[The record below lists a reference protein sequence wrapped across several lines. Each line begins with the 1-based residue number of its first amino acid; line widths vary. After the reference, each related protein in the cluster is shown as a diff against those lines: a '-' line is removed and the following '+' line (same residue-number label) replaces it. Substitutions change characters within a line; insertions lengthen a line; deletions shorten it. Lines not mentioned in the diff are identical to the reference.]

1 MRMADGLVELCLGV
15 SPAIEFTIARLATRV
30 LASPC
35 FIFLAVTCPSVLCL
49 LRTATAFFTSLM
61 STVADLLP
69 DCRTFAAL
77 STVTLSITAMQSAR
91 QQLVTRAAAAQELLA
106 IGNDGCPCLR
116 VEGTTRYALVLSTT
130 MTLHAQDHRAR
141 LAISRMA

>member
-35 FIFLAVTCPSVLCL
+35 FIFFAVTCLSVLCL
-49 LRTATAFFTSLM
+49 LRTATVLFTTLA
-61 STVADLLP
+61 TAIAHLLP
-69 DCRTFAAL
+69 DFRTFAAL

-91 QQLVTRAAAAQELLA
+91 QQLVTRAATAQELLA

-116 VEGTTRYALVLSTT
+116 VEQTA
-130 MTLHAQDHRAR
+130 
-141 LAISRMA
+141 